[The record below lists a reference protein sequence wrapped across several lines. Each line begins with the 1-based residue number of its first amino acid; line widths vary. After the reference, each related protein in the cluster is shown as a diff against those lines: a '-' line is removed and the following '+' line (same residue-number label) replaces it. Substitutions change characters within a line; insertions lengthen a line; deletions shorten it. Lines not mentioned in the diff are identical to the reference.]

1 MAGVGHA
8 LPRQSFLSSSLLY
21 NLRLC
26 SLLLLFLFV
35 LIFTSFK
42 QGPFFLLVVASNT
55 YTAVPSLVS
64 TTTTPSSILC
74 CAAVAAA
81 GPLSSSSS
89 SALFRPAA
97 FAIHHRRPTTVLMST
112 ELKYKSLEDY
122 NTDRQFQ
129 NDNFN
134 NKGQERRTDTN
145 QHTST
150 TSSISSYNPSLYYDE
165 EWQENNIRRLSAVSN
180 TIFLSA
186 GIMYLTT
193 SSWDINPP
201 TAIEDDSSKAYMIY
215 TLLGNLA
222 PVTYLVNSLFDI
234 HLANCIKKAQKIKRR
249 NKRLLAQSF
258 STADDNMNG
267 TFNSRHEQYMIP
279 DTWDDN
285 DTSSMDNDTL
295 KTSNNQKNTSN
306 NRTRYSKTSLIR
318 VRKFAAHRREFTAA
332 FTFFIAALFSVL
344 PVILPLTLGLS
355 DDDAFTIFDGISIHT
370 YMLSSIFALM
380 GSIRALGHLDWNL
393 GKADTLETLGDLL
406 FFGGSM
412 VDLILF
418 DFHFDDGVVGWPIF
432 SSTLWC
438 VDALLYLNSD
448 WVASRMLKSKEEIIV

>member
-1 MAGVGHA
+1 
-8 LPRQSFLSSSLLY
+8 
-21 NLRLC
+21 
-26 SLLLLFLFV
+26 
-35 LIFTSFK
+35 
-42 QGPFFLLVVASNT
+42 
-55 YTAVPSLVS
+55 
-64 TTTTPSSILC
+64 
-74 CAAVAAA
+74 
-81 GPLSSSSS
+81 
-89 SALFRPAA
+89 
-97 FAIHHRRPTTVLMST
+97 
-112 ELKYKSLEDY
+112 
-122 NTDRQFQ
+122 
-129 NDNFN
+129 
-134 NKGQERRTDTN
+134 
-145 QHTST
+145 
-150 TSSISSYNPSLYYDE
+150 
-165 EWQENNIRRLSAVSN
+165 
-180 TIFLSA
+180 
-186 GIMYLTT
+186 
-193 SSWDINPP
+193 
-201 TAIEDDSSKAYMIY
+201 
-215 TLLGNLA
+215 
-222 PVTYLVNSLFDI
+222 
-234 HLANCIKKAQKIKRR
+234 
-249 NKRLLAQSF
+249 
-258 STADDNMNG
+258 
-267 TFNSRHEQYMIP
+267 MIP